1 MQRNF
6 TSNLA
11 LCATLSLAQASRLL
25 QQQVY
30 NDIDTVGTMIGDD
43 GQFEIVMDKPMNKY
57 SAPNMTMAQTMQQT
71 ENEHSCT
78 FVMDRHKTTK
88 AEDFYTIV
96 NN

>member
-30 NDIDTVGTMIGDD
+30 NDIDTMGFMIGSDD
-43 GQFEIVMDKPMNKY
+43 QFEIDMEDPWMKY
-57 SAPNMTMAQTMQQT
+57 SAPNNMTMAQTMQQT
-71 ENEHSCT
+71 
-78 FVMDRHKTTK
+78 
-88 AEDFYTIV
+88 
-96 NN
+96 